1 MKTSNT
7 RVVITGLGVC
17 APNGIGVNNFE
28 HALRNGQSGIRHLKE
43 LEDLNFRCQV
53 GGVPPVTE
61 QILEENFTPL
71 ERKRLKAKGVMYGII
86 AALEA
91 WRRAGLPLPENE
103 DEPQWNWGTVFG
115 TGMSGVQTLREAIYR
130 TDEGKVKRLGG
141 SVVEQTMPSGI
152 SAFLSGKLGLG
163 NWVSSNSS
171 ACSTGTESIIMA
183 ADHIRLGRAEIMLA
197 GGCDAD
203 GPYVWG
209 GFDSMRVLNA
219 KHNTTPEKASRPMA
233 NDASGFVPGS
243 GGGALVLE
251 SLHSAEKRGAKICGE
266 IAGGY
271 LNSGGQQGSGSM
283 TAPNNI
289 GVQRCI
295 EGALKSAQIEP
306 HEIDLISGHLTST
319 MGDVLEIQNWARALN
334 RRGSD
339 FPFVN
344 AVKSMT
350 GHCLSAAGAIESV
363 AAVLQMQNNFR
374 HASLNCEVL
383 HPDIAATIDQKQ
395 VVRKLEET
403 ENRIVAKSSF
413 GFGDVNSCVI
423 FKRWD
428 A

>member
-1 MKTSNT
+1 MSNNT

-17 APNGIGVNNFE
+17 APNGIGVSNFE
-28 HALRNGQSGIRHLKE
+28 KALRSGQTGLQHFKE
-43 LEDLNFRCQV
+43 LEELKFRCQV
-53 GGVPPVTE
+53 GGVPPVTD
-61 QILEENFTPL
+61 QILNENFTPL
-71 ERKRLKAKGVMYGII
+71 ERKRLTAKGVMYGII

-91 WRRAGLPLPENE
+91 WRMAGLPFPENE

-115 TGMSGVQTLREAIYR
+115 TGMSGVQTLREAIYK

-209 GFDSMRVLNA
+209 GFDSMRVLNS
-219 KHNTTPEKASRPMA
+219 KHNDQPEKASRPMA
-233 NDASGFVPGS
+233 EDASGFVPGS

-251 SLHSAEKRGAKICGE
+251 SLHSAEKRGAKIYGE
-266 IAGGY
+266 IAGGFV
-271 LNSGGQQGSGSM
+271 NSGGQQGSGSM
-283 TAPNNI
+283 TAPNNA

-295 EGALKSAQIEP
+295 KGALTNAQLRPE
-306 HEIDLISGHLTST
+306 EIDLICGHLTST
-319 MGDVLEIQNWARALN
+319 MGDVLEIQNWAETTGRK
-334 RRGSD
+334 GTV
-339 FPFVN
+339 FPKVN
-344 AVKSMT
+344 ALKSMT

-383 HPDIAATIDQKQ
+383 HPDIAATIDEKQ
-395 VVRKLEET
+395 VVRKLEEA